1 MPMIT
6 IRLVAN
12 FGDHP
17 LGTYIQNVSEL
28 VTVPSQGEK
37 IKSSTMLQGVGLG
50 HG

>member
-1 MPMIT
+1 M
-6 IRLVAN
+6 RKY
-12 FGDHP
+12 
-17 LGTYIQNVSEL
+17 GTYISQNVSEL